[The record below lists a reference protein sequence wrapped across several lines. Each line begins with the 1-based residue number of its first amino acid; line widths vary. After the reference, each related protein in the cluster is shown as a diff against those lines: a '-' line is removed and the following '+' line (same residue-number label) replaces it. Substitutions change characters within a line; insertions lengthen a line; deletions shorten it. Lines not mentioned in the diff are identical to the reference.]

1 MATGLAPGAQGD
13 VPGRQV
19 LCGSLPHHPCGCQFT
34 ERPHDLFCACTRERG
49 HLVPS
54 PKDVS
59 PDGHDLLHL
68 SYFLVDPCP
77 STITLGVRA

>member
-1 MATGLAPGAQGD
+1 MATGLATGAQGA

-19 LCGSLPHHPCGCQFT
+19 LFGPLPHHLCGCQFT
-34 ERPHDLFCACTRERG
+34 DLFCACTREGG

-59 PDGHDLLHL
+59 PDGYDSLHL
-68 SYFLVDPCP
+68 SDFLVDPCP
-77 STITLGVRA
+77 STITLGGRA

>member
-1 MATGLAPGAQGD
+1 MATGLAPVAQGAMS
-13 VPGRQV
+13 GKQV
-19 LCGSLPHHPCGCQFT
+19 LFGPLPHHLCGCQFT
-34 ERPHDLFCACTRERG
+34 ERPHDLFCACTCERG

-59 PDGHDLLHL
+59 PDGHDSLHL

-77 STITLGVRA
+77 STITQGVRA